1 MELHEGGELFDRI
14 VARGHYTERVVV
26 GVTNTIVEVIHV
38 RIDLLLIYGGLG
50 VCVDLKGSSPLTHS
64 RMDDFVL
71 SRGVIDA
78 AERKCVK
85 CEAKCAEIGYEKGAI
100 VLLKRIRKFSVTQ
113 DIGA

>member
-1 MELHEGGELFDRI
+1 IPLFSVSSRVLLALGSFRGIFIETMLH
-14 VARGHYTERVVV
+14 RVLISA
-26 GVTNTIVEVIHV
+26 GKEVDI
-38 RIDLLLIYGGLG
+38 GLRDG
-50 VCVDLKGSSPLTHS
+50 CDKPLRSSPLTHTG
-64 RMDDFVL
+64 MDDFVL